1 MASPLFPAL
10 AAGALLALLSQIPPS
25 LNAAQRLLPV
35 VWRPG
40 PPEGLGSLSHRA
52 PRHAAP
58 RVLPQRSASE
68 RGPLATGV
76 ATTASAPARDS
87 HGIQDAWRPT
97 ATPRRP
103 WGFSASAL
111 SGPAKAGGLPPQT
124 QRAKARRSPALRSP
138 ATHR

>member
-1 MASPLFPAL
+1 MLPFCSAMASPLLPAL
-10 AAGALLALLSQIPPS
+10 AAGALLALLTQIPPS

-40 PPEGLGSLSHRA
+40 QPEGLGSLSHRA

-58 RVLPQRSASE
+58 RVLQPSHADRQ
-68 RGPLATGV
+68 
-76 ATTASAPARDS
+76 ASAFSLR
-87 HGIQDAWRPT
+87 HPT

-111 SGPAKAGGLPPQT
+111 SGPAKAGDLPPQ
-124 QRAKARRSPALRSP
+124 AHGAP

>member
-1 MASPLFPAL
+1 
-10 AAGALLALLSQIPPS
+10 
-25 LNAAQRLLPV
+25 LLPV

-40 PPEGLGSLSHRA
+40 QPEGLGSLSHRA

-76 ATTASAPARDS
+76 ATTASAPARDRRR
-87 HGIQDAWRPT
+87 IQDAWHPT

-124 QRAKARRSPALRSP
+124 QRAKTRRSPALRAPS
-138 ATHR
+138 THR

>member
-10 AAGALLALLSQIPPS
+10 AAGALLALLTQIPPS

-40 PPEGLGSLSHRA
+40 QPEGLGSLSHRA

-58 RVLPQRSASE
+58 RVLHRRQAS
-68 RGPLATGV
+68 GIA
-76 ATTASAPARDS
+76 ASAPAHHS

-138 ATHR
+138 SAHR